1 MSVEFPLLWG
11 IGRGTG
17 PRRHKIT
24 GGLDVSKTNPTLQDG
39 FLNQLRKES
48 TQVLVYLVNG
58 VQLKG
63 IVRAFDSFTVLLE
76 FEGKQSLVYKHA
88 ISTIIPGAG
97 FREFAGKDGAAEA
110 RGGVTPEPGKGN
122 KNSEDDEGTREE
134 RHTPY

>member
-1 MSVEFPLLWG
+1 M
-11 IGRGTG
+11 
-17 PRRHKIT
+17 
-24 GGLDVSKTNPTLQDG
+24 SKTNPTLQDG
-39 FLNQLRKES
+39 FLNQLRKDG

-63 IVRAFDSFTVLLE
+63 IVRAFDSFTVLLD

-97 FREFAGKDGAAEA
+97 FREFAGKGAAAES

-122 KNSEDDEGTREE
+122 KNSEDDEGSREE